1 MNIFRRAPNLA
12 PFSGGK
18 TKGWRNRLKLKFN
31 YVISQLKTHQQLP
44 PTPQVNPHSCPSRS
58 ISLCSQPHFFLCC
71 RHPGFCQSLT
81 CAKLFLSR
89 EPCTCWVFLLESFP
103 QLFSWMGPSDPEDF
117 SLIAISSER
126 PLRRILSNPLLS
138 IGLYRAPFVSFFFF
152 FKLSF
157 WFWDNCSK
165 ICYCNKYYREMA
177 HVLYTA
183 SPNSNILH
191 NYTVVSQCGNQDIDN
206 DIKHWS
212 YSEFLF
218 CLYSCVCVC
227 VCVSYSIWSHVISC
241 IHHHSQSLLIRFVI

>member
-152 FKLSF
+152 FF
-157 WFWDNCSK
+157 
-165 ICYCNKYYREMA
+165 
-177 HVLYTA
+177 
-183 SPNSNILH
+183 
-191 NYTVVSQCGNQDIDN
+191 
-206 DIKHWS
+206 
-212 YSEFLF
+212 
-218 CLYSCVCVC
+218 
-227 VCVSYSIWSHVISC
+227 
-241 IHHHSQSLLIRFVI
+241 